1 MEPNFLVQT
10 LASVVAAS
18 APVVLAAI
26 GETISEKSGVINLSL
41 DGSIALSAMTGFAVA
56 FLSGSVALGM
66 LAGMAVG
73 ALVALVVAF
82 ASITL
87 RQQQVAVGFVLTLLC
102 ADLADFL
109 GNPFVRKPGP
119 SVPHAPIPY
128 LSTIPV
134 LGPILFDHN
143 MVVYVSMLSTVV
155 AWWYIY
161 RTQAGLKL
169 QGVGERPE
177 SAFARGECQPPALYL
192 HRGRRRAGGVGRR
205 VLLAEHQAGLEPPA
219 HLRHRL
225 DCAGDRHF
233 RRLEPLAGGGG
244 VLSVWTTQS
253 AGQHPAAESGLR
265 QRADASF
272 LLRSVCLDDL
282 CPAAGE
288 QRRGGPAAG
297 APAHAPGPHDRPDH
311 PRTLAGRVGE
321 AVCAGMRRGTWNVK
335 RET

>member
-1 MEPNFLVQT
+1 MEPSFLIQT

-18 APVVLAAI
+18 APVILASI

-73 ALVALVVAF
+73 ALVALIVAF

-128 LSTIPV
+128 LSSIPI

-143 MVVYVSMLSTVV
+143 VVVYLSMLAVV
-155 AWWYIY
+155 AAWWYIY
-161 RTQAGLKL
+161 RTQPGLKL

-177 SAFARGECQPPALYL
+177 SAFARGVNANRLRYIYTMVGGALVGLAGASYSLSIKLGWSHRHTFGIGWIALAIVIFGGWNPWRVAAGSYLFGLLKALGSILQRNPAFVNVPTQVFSSAPFALMIFAL
-192 HRGRRRAGGVGRR
+192 LLVSSEGVDRLLTLLPTRLARTIDRAIRGRSPGGLGKPFVQ
-205 VLLAEHQAGLEPPA
+205 E
-219 HLRHRL
+219 
-225 DCAGDRHF
+225 
-233 RRLEPLAGGGG
+233 
-244 VLSVWTTQS
+244 
-253 AGQHPAAESGLR
+253 
-265 QRADASF
+265 
-272 LLRSVCLDDL
+272 
-282 CPAAGE
+282 
-288 QRRGGPAAG
+288 
-297 APAHAPGPHDRPDH
+297 
-311 PRTLAGRVGE
+311 
-321 AVCAGMRRGTWNVK
+321 
-335 RET
+335 

>member
-1 MEPNFLVQT
+1 MEPNFLIQT

-18 APVVLAAI
+18 TPVVLAAI

-73 ALVALVVAF
+73 ALVALIVAF

-128 LSTIPV
+128 LSSIPI

-143 MVVYVSMLSTVV
+143 VVVYLSMLAIVA

-161 RTQAGLKL
+161 RTQPGLKL

-177 SAFARGECQPPALYL
+177 SAFARGVNANRLRYIYTMVGGALVGLAGASYSLSIKLGWSHRHTFGIGWIALAIVIFGGWNPWRVAAGSYLFGLLKALGSILQRNPAFAAVPTQIFSSAPFALMIFAL
-192 HRGRRRAGGVGRR
+192 LLVSSEGVDRLLTLLPTRLARRIDRAIRGRPPGGLGRPF
-205 VLLAEHQAGLEPPA
+205 VQE
-219 HLRHRL
+219 
-225 DCAGDRHF
+225 
-233 RRLEPLAGGGG
+233 
-244 VLSVWTTQS
+244 
-253 AGQHPAAESGLR
+253 
-265 QRADASF
+265 
-272 LLRSVCLDDL
+272 
-282 CPAAGE
+282 
-288 QRRGGPAAG
+288 
-297 APAHAPGPHDRPDH
+297 
-311 PRTLAGRVGE
+311 
-321 AVCAGMRRGTWNVK
+321 
-335 RET
+335 

>member
-1 MEPNFLVQT
+1 MEPSFLIQT

-18 APVVLAAI
+18 APVVLASI

-73 ALVALVVAF
+73 ALVALIVAF

-119 SVPHAPIPY
+119 SVPHVPIPY

-143 MVVYVSMLSTVV
+143 VVVYLSMLSTVV

-177 SAFARGECQPPALYL
+177 SAFARGVNANRLRYIYTMVGGALVGLAGASYSLSIKLGWSHRHTFGIGWIALAIVIFGGWNPWRAAAGSYLFGLLKALGSILQRNPAFASVPTQVFSSAPFALMIFAL
-192 HRGRRRAGGVGRR
+192 LLVSSEGVDRLLALLPTRLARTIDRAIRGRSPGGLGKPFVQ
-205 VLLAEHQAGLEPPA
+205 E
-219 HLRHRL
+219 
-225 DCAGDRHF
+225 
-233 RRLEPLAGGGG
+233 
-244 VLSVWTTQS
+244 
-253 AGQHPAAESGLR
+253 
-265 QRADASF
+265 
-272 LLRSVCLDDL
+272 
-282 CPAAGE
+282 
-288 QRRGGPAAG
+288 
-297 APAHAPGPHDRPDH
+297 
-311 PRTLAGRVGE
+311 
-321 AVCAGMRRGTWNVK
+321 
-335 RET
+335 

>member
-1 MEPNFLVQT
+1 MEPNFLIQT

-73 ALVALVVAF
+73 ALVALIVAF

-119 SVPHAPIPY
+119 SVPHVPIPY
-128 LSTIPV
+128 LSSIPV

-143 MVVYVSMLSTVV
+143 VVVYLSMLAVV
-155 AWWYIY
+155 AAWWYIY
-161 RTQAGLKL
+161 RTQPGLKL

-177 SAFARGECQPPALYL
+177 SAFARGVNANRLRYIYTMVGGALVGLAGASYSLSIKLGWSHRHTFGIGWIALAIVIFGGWNPWRVAAGSYLFGLLKALGSILQRNPAFVNVPTQVFSSAPFALMIFAL
-192 HRGRRRAGGVGRR
+192 LLVSSEGVDRLLTLLPTRLARTIDRAIRGRSPGGLGKPFVQ
-205 VLLAEHQAGLEPPA
+205 E
-219 HLRHRL
+219 
-225 DCAGDRHF
+225 
-233 RRLEPLAGGGG
+233 
-244 VLSVWTTQS
+244 
-253 AGQHPAAESGLR
+253 
-265 QRADASF
+265 
-272 LLRSVCLDDL
+272 
-282 CPAAGE
+282 
-288 QRRGGPAAG
+288 
-297 APAHAPGPHDRPDH
+297 
-311 PRTLAGRVGE
+311 
-321 AVCAGMRRGTWNVK
+321 
-335 RET
+335 